1 MEKHKDLPLATEL
14 LNDIQNKI
22 DGILLD
28 IKNMDED
35 LERAKFVLNE
45 LLEIVMDKPKN
56 EEEALRFA
64 NNQNRIYMFAD
75 TAFDYIGRL
84 QSSLTDLIVKT
95 QRELYEDADKEK
107 EDGIND

>member
-1 MEKHKDLPLATEL
+1 MEKYKNVPLATEL
-14 LNDIQNKI
+14 LKDMQDKI

-28 IKNMDED
+28 IENMDED

-45 LLEIVMDKPKN
+45 LLEIVRDKPKN

-64 NNQNRIYMFAD
+64 DNQNRIYMFAES
-75 TAFDYIGRL
+75 AFDYIGRL

-95 QRELYEDADKEK
+95 RRGFYADVDEGK

>member
-14 LNDIQNKI
+14 LKDMQDKI
-22 DGILLD
+22 NGILLD

>member
-14 LNDIQNKI
+14 LNDIQDKI

>member
-14 LNDIQNKI
+14 LNDIQDKI

-28 IKNMDED
+28 IKIMDED